1 MYQGI
6 GVSKGIGIGKVVK
19 IIEADFNFQEF
30 LETEIEP
37 ELKRLHMAISKV
49 ISNITAVVE
58 EVRSNVGEAEAMI
71 LQGQI
76 TMLADPSLISEIETR
91 IRDRETAESAVT
103 KAFDQFIALFSTIK
117 DEVIGQRVV
126 DLRDLKTRL
135 LSVLLGKKEVEVKEL
150 PKGSILLVHELTPS
164 MAASIDKRCVEGI
177 VTEVGGNTSHS
188 AILARVL
195 RIPAVYGIEGALS
208 LVKEKEKVIV
218 DGFDGLLIT
227 NPDQDQEVAYLRK
240 AYQLHEERALSRMY
254 IGKKTATK
262 DGINIDLFGNIGRCK
277 DVERVIESDGE
288 GVGLFRTEFL
298 FMDTP
303 LPSEEEQLK
312 SYQSVLIAMKGKTV
326 IIRTLDVGGDKEL
339 AYLGLLHEENPFLGY
354 RSIRYCLEQRNLFK
368 TQLRAMLR
376 ASVYGNLKIMIPFI
390 TCIEEVWKVKE
401 LIKECEEELTAKS
414 IPYTPNLPM
423 GIMIETP
430 AACQMADLL
439 AKEVD
444 FFSIGTNDLVQYTMA
459 ADRGNAKV
467 SYLYSALQPAVLR
480 SIQHIIECA
489 KKENIP
495 VGMCGE
501 AASDFRL
508 IPLLL
513 SFGLDEFSVSPEY
526 ILETRKIIS
535 NIDRKEAK
543 QLTTKVMQAS
553 TLSEVLKLVSSV
565 SDICE

>member
-49 ISNITAVVE
+49 TSNITDVVE
-58 EVRSNVGEAEAMI
+58 EVRLNVGEAEAMI

-76 TMLADPSLISEIETR
+76 VMLVDPSLISEIETR
-91 IRDRETAESAVT
+91 IRNRETAESAVT
-103 KAFDQFIALFSTIK
+103 KAFDQFIALFSSIK
-117 DEVIGQRVV
+117 DELIGQRVV

-135 LSVLLGKKEVEVKEL
+135 LCVLLGKKELEVKEL

-164 MAASIDKRCVEGI
+164 MAASIDKECVEGI
-177 VTEVGGNTSHS
+177 VAEVGGNTSHS
-188 AILARVL
+188 AIMARVL
-195 RIPAVYGIEGALS
+195 RIPAVFGIKGALS

-218 DGFDGLLIT
+218 DGFDGLLIA
-227 NPDQDQEVAYLRK
+227 NPNQDQEVAYLRK
-240 AYQLHEERALSRMY
+240 AYQLHEERTLSRMY
-254 IGKKTATK
+254 FGKKTATK
-262 DGINIDLFGNIGRCK
+262 DGINIDLFGNIGSCK
-277 DVERVIESDGE
+277 DVERVIKSDGE

-298 FMDTP
+298 FMDQTA

-312 SYQSVLIAMKGKTV
+312 SYQSVLVALKGKPVT
-326 IIRTLDVGGDKEL
+326 IRTFDIGGDKDFPP
-339 AYLGLLHEENPFLGY
+339 LGLEKEENPFLGY
-354 RSIRYCLEQRNLFK
+354 RSIRYCLEQKNFLK

-376 ASVYGNLKIMIPFI
+376 ASVYGKLKIMIPFI
-390 TCIEEVWKVKE
+390 TCIEEVRKVKE
-401 LIKECEEELTAKS
+401 LIKECEEELTANS
-414 IPYTPNLPM
+414 IPYTPNIPM

-430 AACQMADLL
+430 AACLMADLL

-459 ADRGNAKV
+459 ADRGNPKV

-513 SFGLDEFSVSPEY
+513 SFGLDEFSVSPEC
-526 ILETRKIIS
+526 ILETRNIIS
-535 NIDRKEAK
+535 NIDSKKAK
-543 QLTTKVMQAS
+543 QLRAKVMQVS

-565 SDICE
+565 SYK